1 MLIMLIM
8 LTILQTKALRSACG
22 FSEHQ
27 PGLQHESLPFCMVRR
42 GLRLWVVAEFFGAKS
57 RMLPVNEDEILF
69 LLKTH
74 VFFESL
80 CGCWFS
86 VVGFF
91 VGSGLPKSSFVGGCY
106 PQGFNHRRSGCV
118 PGDQRFGWSD
128 CTLAGSGEGRCD
140 REGAAADLVV
150 GGPGGVGGHFKVG
163 SDSRI
168 RLSENRGAP
177 NPGSH
182 MSKKGYDDACDM
194 RDLMILPGYQN
205 RGHKSGWCW
214 KCQSCELRSVTI
226 LAAMI
231 PSGLG
236 WLDQVSER
244 GAESCMNGFFVS
256 CGKGGWWHLKA
267 EIRGNLKRIGIVLLP
282 VRNRLSIMD
291 CSAEMCQADAL
302 DSKPAPT
309 HHPPNH

>member
-1 MLIMLIM
+1 MN
-8 LTILQTKALRSACG
+8 QFA
-22 FSEHQ
+22 
-27 PGLQHESLPFCMVRR
+27 
-42 GLRLWVVAEFFGAKS
+42 
-57 RMLPVNEDEILF
+57 
-69 LLKTH
+69 
-74 VFFESL
+74 
-80 CGCWFS
+80 
-86 VVGFF
+86 VVGSRLLVSLLDQAFPKAALL
-91 VGSGLPKSSFVGGCY
+91 VAAIPKDSTVAPVVSQATSALDGVTAPLQGLVKVDVTGKE
-106 PQGFNHRRSGCV
+106 PQQIWLWGV
-118 PGDQRFGWSD
+118 
-128 CTLAGSGEGRCD
+128 LAC
-140 REGAAADLVV
+140 
-150 GGPGGVGGHFKVG
+150 PGGVGGHFKVG

-194 RDLMILPGYQN
+194 RDLLILPGYQN

-267 EIRGNLKRIGIVLLP
+267 EIRAFEAYWHRFAS
-282 VRNRLSIMD
+282 R
-291 CSAEMCQADAL
+291 
-302 DSKPAPT
+302 
-309 HHPPNH
+309 